1 MLREISAC
9 LERGAPG
16 KMPAR
21 QATRLRAIALSVFLL
36 VALLNLPACAEIQPV
51 SGDLLDEI
59 ESIRGNMPG
68 RDSEGFAP
76 PESADLD
83 IWRTIVEA
91 LLDERAGIVDSLIT
105 IHFPEYELL
114 FYVDTGL
121 DTSEYYLLKEVSPV
135 TLGWGTLILRICHAR
150 EIAIEVPHPRYETN
164 TPSEGG
170 DIFRRVGARFFIM
183 AGTHRCA
190 NSAHSPCDG
199 TSTVCGD
206 NNYHV
211 SDMAHLTDALFQ
223 VAHEAFTGM
232 YPEGYSFSMHGTGR
246 SSCEDIFLSN
256 GHASDSRPVLYDL
269 RDHMLASG
277 DISVGIAGDGMS
289 SCTLHGSTNT
299 QGRYTNGSPDPCIQ
313 GCASTTGR
321 FIHAEQQ
328 RRVRDSLAVYSK
340 LIDAIQEVMPA
351 VQAGTVSAIHP
362 VTGLVLS
369 GPYPNPGRSRIRFTL
384 TATCAQVVKVEAFDT
399 LGRRVALLYDATAA
413 PGRLIQIELDTV
425 NLASGIYFVRASSGG
440 SASTRMV
447 TILR

>member
-1 MLREISAC
+1 MLREITTC
-9 LERGAPG
+9 PG
-16 KMPAR
+16 
-21 QATRLRAIALSVFLL
+21 TRLRIIALFVLL
-36 VALLNLPACAEIQPV
+36 LAALLSLPACAEIQPA

-59 ESIRGNMPG
+59 ESIRTNMPG
-68 RDSEGFAP
+68 RDTEGFTP
-76 PESADLD
+76 PEGGDLD

-91 LLDERAGIVDSLIT
+91 LLDEQAGTVDSLIT

-114 FYVDTGL
+114 LYVDTGL
-121 DTSEYYLLKEVSPV
+121 DSSEYYLLKEATPV

-150 EIAIEVPHPRYETN
+150 EIAVEVPHPRYEIN
-164 TPSEGG
+164 TPSGGG
-170 DIFRRVGARFFIM
+170 DIFRRVGARLFIM

-223 VAHEAFTGM
+223 VAHEAFTAM
-232 YPEGYSFSMHGTGR
+232 YMEGYSFSMHGTGS

-277 DISVGIAGDGMS
+277 DISIGIAGDGMS
-289 SCTLHGSTNT
+289 GCTLHGSTNT
-299 QGRYTNGSPDPCIQ
+299 QGRYTNGSPDPCIE
-313 GCASTTGR
+313 GCASTTGC

-340 LIDAIQEVMPA
+340 LIDAIQEVIPA
-351 VQAGTVSAIHP
+351 VQAGMVPAIQP
-362 VTGLVLS
+362 MTGLVLS
-369 GPYPNPGRSRIRFTL
+369 GPYPNPGKSQIRFAL
-384 TATCAQVVKVEAFDT
+384 TVTHAQAVKVEALDT
-399 LGRRVALLYDATAA
+399 LGRRVDLLYDATAA
-413 PGRLIQIELDTV
+413 PGRPLQIEFNTAG
-425 NLASGIYFVRASSGG
+425 LAGGIYFVRASSWR